1 MEVIEKGIISLL
13 AECSTVN
20 GEQTLT
26 EADIRD
32 MVGAPDPEEEKY
44 CLCGELLSEC
54 DEGYVHMTSGC

>member
-1 MEVIEKGIISLL
+1 MEEKYINLL

>member
-1 MEVIEKGIISLL
+1 MEEKDINLL